1 MTRRHVVPGAGKVGL
16 SSTFPGLRL
25 TAVTGQLRL
34 YAKQALDIHAI
45 KIEKL
50 DLITCW
56 VMLRI
61 IYISIYKLG
70 DVGITSNLIGSL
82 FLTNGHCQPPGRWIM
97 KNGWPA

>member
-56 VMLRI
+56 VM
-61 IYISIYKLG
+61 
-70 DVGITSNLIGSL
+70 
-82 FLTNGHCQPPGRWIM
+82 
-97 KNGWPA
+97 